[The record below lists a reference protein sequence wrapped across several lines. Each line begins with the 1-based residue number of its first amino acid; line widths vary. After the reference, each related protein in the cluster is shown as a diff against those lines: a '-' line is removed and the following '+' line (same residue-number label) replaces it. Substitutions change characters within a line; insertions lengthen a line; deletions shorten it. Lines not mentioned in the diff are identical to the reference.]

1 MNPRKTFSKVESPFS
16 RRGYP
21 RGINTDRKAERA
33 RRRYNCDTFLAG
45 TSEKRKRKETTAE
58 NKRGDLRNARG
69 LEGLEGSEERG
80 RRKEDEGLHDAAHP
94 LEGLINRFN

>member
-33 RRRYNCDTFLAG
+33 RRRYNRDTFSAE
-45 TSEKRKRKETTAE
+45 TSEKKKRKETAIG
-58 NKRGDLRNARG
+58 NKRGTIEEN
-69 LEGLEGSEERG
+69 EGLTM
-80 RRKEDEGLHDAAHP
+80 RRIHSKA
-94 LEGLINRFN
+94 

>member
-21 RGINTDRKAERA
+21 RGINTDRKAERV

-45 TSEKRKRKETTAE
+45 ISEKRKRKETTAE
-58 NKRGDLRNARG
+58 NKRGDLRNAG
-69 LEGLEGSEERG
+69 EDGGVG
-80 RRKEDEGLHDAAHP
+80 RREGEEKKTKDFTMRRIHSKA
-94 LEGLINRFN
+94 